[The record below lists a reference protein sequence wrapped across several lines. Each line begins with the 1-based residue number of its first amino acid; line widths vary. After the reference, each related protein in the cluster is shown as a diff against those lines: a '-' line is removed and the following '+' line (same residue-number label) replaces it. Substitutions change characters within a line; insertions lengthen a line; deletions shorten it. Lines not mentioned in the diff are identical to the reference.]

1 VDITSLGYRTD
12 ITLRLLEGGECADH
26 GDHVVVRSPANPQ
39 FWWGNFLLLAAPPQP
54 GSVGNWLSRF
64 AAEFPAAGHVTM
76 GVDVTDSSAVDP
88 AEFQAAG
95 LKFEH
100 EVVLTA
106 AAVHQPPRPHRA
118 AQYRPLA
125 GPGDWRQA
133 AELRAACHADD
144 ETGAEDGSFIERRIA
159 TQRQLTEDGHGSW
172 FGAFTDG
179 RLVAQLGICS
189 AGRGI
194 ARYQSVETHP
204 AARGQGLAGTLVYEA
219 GRHAMAE
226 LAASTLV
233 IVAESGHQAER
244 VYRSVGF
251 EASEDAVSFERP
263 PGS

>member
-1 VDITSLGYRTD
+1 MIFAAPYLSRRGFEADAKGCRQFGEGVGMLAVRKRRHSLPRVAILALGANGPIGRGTMARA
-12 ITLRLLEGGECADH
+12 L
-26 GDHVVVRSPANPQ
+26 HVMGRHRVLALVTARRSPI
-39 FWWGNFLLLAAPPQP
+39 
-54 GSVGNWLSRF
+54 SDR
-64 AAEFPAAGHVTM
+64 EM
-76 GVDVTDSSAVDP
+76 
-88 AEFQAAG
+88 
-95 LKFEH
+95 
-100 EVVLTA
+100 
-106 AAVHQPPRPHRA
+106 HRA
-118 AQYRPLA
+118 ARLHPDRVLLI
-125 GPGDWRQA
+125 DWVA
-133 AELRAACHADD
+133 YSA
-144 ETGAEDGSFIERRIA
+144 
-159 TQRQLTEDGHGSW
+159 GHGSW

-263 PGS
+263 PGF